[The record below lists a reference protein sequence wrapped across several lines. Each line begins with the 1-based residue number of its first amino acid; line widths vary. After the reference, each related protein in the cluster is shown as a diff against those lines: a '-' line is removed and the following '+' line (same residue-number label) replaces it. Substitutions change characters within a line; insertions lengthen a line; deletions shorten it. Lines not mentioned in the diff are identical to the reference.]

1 MPMRLLRTL
10 GVIVGV
16 FAAVVVY
23 ASVTHRQIL
32 PPLPSFLVS
41 HVVQADPEQKIIVP
55 HEVAVSTSTTTIKT
69 NATVVDVID
78 GDTIDV
84 ILDGETDKM
93 RIRFL
98 GINTPETVDPRKPVQ
113 CFGKEASARMHAL
126 LDGGKRV
133 RLDEDPQADNIDM
146 YGRLLRNVIA
156 EDGTDINASM
166 VADGYAYS
174 YLFFPLTP
182 ARKAEL
188 KKLENDARLSQR
200 GLWSPATC
208 SGKL

>member
-1 MPMRLLRTL
+1 MRLLRTL
-10 GVIVGV
+10 GVILGV
-16 FAAVVVY
+16 FVAVIVY
-23 ASVTHRQIL
+23 ATVTHQPIL
-32 PPLPSFLVS
+32 PPLPSFFVS
-41 HVVQADPEQKIIVP
+41 HVTRTESEQRIVVP
-55 HEVAVSTSTTTIKT
+55 HEVPSTASTSTVKT
-69 NATVVDVID
+69 NATVVHVVD

-84 ILDGETDKM
+84 ILDGETEKM

-113 CFGKEASARMHAL
+113 CFGKEASAHMHAL

-133 RLDEDPQADNIDM
+133 RLDEDPQADNIDK

-156 EDGTDINASM
+156 EDGTDINAAM
-166 VADGYAYS
+166 VRDGYAYS